1 MWHYTCNG
9 KQFLN
14 KFSAIDEN
22 IISKHPIHFHTPDAY
37 HDFDFSK
44 EPDATWHD
52 ILKQEAINIRDSYKT
67 VKLWYSGGVDSHLV
81 LNTFVKN
88 DIHVD
93 EICCMKSGFEDVD
106 TEITDHAQPFLKT
119 IQKQIPKT
127 KINIIEPTIEDYE
140 KFHAGNSA
148 IDWNYTFRLIYHTE
162 LIKDQHQQKGT
173 TNVFGANPPLLIY
186 KEGKWYT
193 YWTDGDLEPNSK
205 KYNFFADN
213 PLVHAKQCHM
223 LVNAI
228 KETNFDYR
236 TICLWPDEKSQHFYR
251 KHTGRYDY
259 GTKSPLKKLYFGQA
273 EKNYFMLDN
282 EKICYSNHK
291 ERYAIETALKKY
303 PHLITSWKKK
313 LHAQLDKNSLWWN
326 NGTPEYGTMG
336 ILSKFYCL
344 DEKMSK
350 TVDELYPDGFKI

>member
-22 IISKHPIHFHTPDAY
+22 IISKHPIHFHTPDADD
-37 HDFDFSK
+37 DFDFSK
-44 EPDATWHD
+44 KPDATWHD

-81 LNTFVKN
+81 LNTFIKN

-106 TEITDHAQPFLKT
+106 TEITDHAEPFLKT

-127 KINIIEPTIEDYE
+127 KITIIEPNIKDYE
-140 KFHAGNSA
+140 NFYAGNNA
-148 IDWNYTFRLIYHTE
+148 IEWNYTFRLIYHTE
-162 LIKDQHQQKGT
+162 LVKDEHQQKGT
-173 TNVFGANPPLLIY
+173 INVFGANPPLLIY

-193 YWTDGDLEPNSK
+193 YWTDGDIEPNRK

-223 LVNAI
+223 LVNSI
-228 KETNFDYR
+228 KETKFDYR
-236 TICLWPDEKSQHFYR
+236 TICLWPDEESQHFYR

-259 GTKSPLKKLYFGQA
+259 GKTFPLKKLYFGQA

-303 PHLITSWKKK
+303 PHLIKLWQKK
-313 LHAQLDKNSLWWN
+313 LHTQLDKKSSWWN
-326 NGTPEYGTMG
+326 DSTPEYGTVG